1 MTGGGFA
8 RSRPRRER
16 RLAGVDVRGDAYRAL
31 AALTVQERSN
41 SGDVQLTW
49 DGSYEIADAQ
59 LGLKGALLAYFDRAL
74 ETEISAR
81 IMARGMSEKWFA
93 GDKVGRH
100 KFARYVPAR
109 ASQPRSSSPRRDGSS
124 TGLIAPKKW

>member
-1 MTGGGFA
+1 M
-8 RSRPRRER
+8 
-16 RLAGVDVRGDAYRAL
+16 RGDAYRAL

-81 IMARGMSEKWFA
+81 IMARGMSEN
-93 GDKVGRH
+93 
-100 KFARYVPAR
+100 
-109 ASQPRSSSPRRDGSS
+109 
-124 TGLIAPKKW
+124 